1 MREHRT
7 DRARS
12 EGNADADA
20 DVGGNATGTGTGA
33 GTVSGC
39 PHRDFDGSPC
49 PGSVLPTGWCDR
61 CGRAEHGVRL
71 PVLPEDPRDLGPR
84 DLLTLP
90 DRAPRPAGARLIR
103 AEAPLRVRMGCSAA
117 DCGITFAPPYTEG
130 PVPVTGYCP
139 ACGERYS
146 YEPELNEGELLR
158 DQYRIMGPID
168 HGGQGWVY
176 LAEDTHLGDV
186 VAVKG
191 LLNRYEQDGARLA
204 DVERRNL
211 VAIRHPRI
219 VQIRDFVARGD
230 GTGEITGGYIV
241 MDDVGDGTLEKVVEE
256 TRRGESVL
264 DIEHVAA
271 YGCQI
276 LEALAHLHAGGE
288 RVFVYG
294 DMKPSNVVHHGD
306 GVKVI
311 DLGGMREEG
320 QSRPPAHVTSDFM
333 APETAFSGLPTV
345 AHDLHTVGV
354 TLRELARW
362 AVDEVPGLGTGS
374 FWQVVERAVRTDP
387 GRRFADAREM
397 AGQLRGALREIRA
410 LRGKSDP
417 PEPSDYFRP
426 SPQLLGARLGTV
438 PGIEHWLERPRR
450 DRYEPPVAPALD
462 LGAPTPTEIAGCLPV
477 PRRYPGDP
485 QTARFEVSS
494 GYDPGLLLDQED
506 ENPASVEICLHN
518 VRVLLGRNT
527 REDLELAQAELD
539 TADSVPG
546 PSAVRR
552 WRLEW
557 HRALLAL
564 RHAGL
569 HDAPHQV
576 TVARTHFLRVHL
588 ELPGEYAPKLAL
600 AYCGERLGDPGNGP
614 TARELYEAV
623 FARNPAHG
631 GAALGLARLALRAGD
646 RRAALDVLGRVGPG
660 TLDHTVARIASLRI
674 RAARLPG
681 GLGPAPENFA
691 ALPAPAEVDAVLA
704 EVPVLVGR
712 GAGAGEPSLSE
723 DEALRLRTELHEWK
737 LDALHHQSD
746 LPGAPGAGA
755 GRLDARR
762 LRRLSPPE
770 REQRGRMESLYRQLA
785 ARHRESAAAHEHL
798 VDLVHAV
805 RPQTRV

>member
-1 MREHRT
+1 MT
-7 DRARS
+7 
-12 EGNADADA
+12 
-20 DVGGNATGTGTGA
+20 
-33 GTVSGC
+33 GC
-39 PHRDFDGSPC
+39 PHRNFDGSPC
-49 PGSVLPTGWCDR
+49 TGTVLPTGWCDL
-61 CGRAEHGVRL
+61 CGRAEGQPGL
-71 PVLPEDPRDLGPR
+71 PALPDAPRDLGPR
-84 DLLTLP
+84 DLLALP
-90 DRAPRPAGARLIR
+90 EHATRPVGARLVR
-103 AEAPLRVRMGCSAA
+103 PEAPLRIRMGCSAA

-130 PVPVTGYCP
+130 PVPIKGYCP
-139 ACGERYS
+139 ACGARYS
-146 YEPELNEGELLR
+146 YEPELTAGELLR
-158 DQYRIMGPID
+158 DQYRIMGPIA

-191 LLNRYEQDGARLA
+191 LLNRYEHDGARLA
-204 DVERRNL
+204 DLERRNL

-219 VQIRDFVARGD
+219 VQIRDFVARRDDAGA
-230 GTGEITGGYIV
+230 TTGGHIV
-241 MDDVGDGTLEKVVEE
+241 MDDVGDGTLAKVVEE

-294 DMKPSNVVHHGD
+294 DMKPSNVVHHGN

-320 QSRPPAHVTSDFM
+320 QSLPPAHVTAEYM

-354 TLRELARW
+354 TLRELAGW
-362 AVDEVPGLGTGS
+362 AVDRVPGLGTDS
-374 FWQVVERAVRTDP
+374 FRRVVERAVRDDP
-387 GRRFADAREM
+387 GRRFTDAREM

-426 SPQLLGARLGTV
+426 STQLLGARLGTV
-438 PGIEHWLERPRR
+438 PAIEHWLARPRP
-450 DRYEPPVAPALD
+450 DRYRPPVAPALD
-462 LGAPTPTEIAGCLPV
+462 LGAPTPAEIAGCLPV

-494 GYDPGLLLDQED
+494 GYDPGQLLDQED
-506 ENPASVEICLHN
+506 EMPRSVEICLHN

-527 REDLELAQAELD
+527 GEDLERAQAELD

-564 RHAGL
+564 RSAGL
-569 HDAPHQV
+569 DDNPQQIAE
-576 TVARTHFLRVHL
+576 ARTHFMRVHL

-600 AYCGERLGDPGNGP
+600 AHCGEQLGDDAAGP
-614 TARELYEAV
+614 SARELYEAV

-660 TLDHTVARIASLRI
+660 TLDHTVARIAALRI

-681 GLGPAPENFA
+681 DADPPPGFVRGDPRLASLA
-691 ALPAPAEVDAVLA
+691 APAEVDAALA
-704 EVPVLVGR
+704 ELPGLVGR
-712 GAGAGEPSLSE
+712 LPGAGEPSLSA

-737 LDALHHQSD
+737 LDALHRLND
-746 LPGAPGAGA
+746 RPGPA

-762 LRRLSPPE
+762 LRRLTAPE
-770 REQRGRMESLYRQLA
+770 RELRRRLESLYRQLA
-785 ARHRESAAAHEHL
+785 AQHRETAATHEHL

-805 RPQTRV
+805 RPQTLF

>member
-1 MREHRT
+1 MT
-7 DRARS
+7 S
-12 EGNADADA
+12 
-20 DVGGNATGTGTGA
+20 
-33 GTVSGC
+33 C
-39 PHRDFDGSPC
+39 PHRRFDGAPC
-49 PGSVLPTGWCDR
+49 GGAVLATGWCGV
-61 CGRAEHGVRL
+61 CGRAADGPGL
-71 PVLPEDPRDLGPR
+71 PVLPAEPRGLGPDR
-84 DLLTLP
+84 LLALP
-90 DRAPRPAGARLIR
+90 ERTARPAGARLIR
-103 AEAPLRVRMGCSAA
+103 PEAPLSIRMGCSAA
-117 DCGITFAPPYTEG
+117 DCGITFAPPYTAG
-130 PVPVTGYCP
+130 PVPLKGYCP
-139 ACGERYS
+139 ACGARYS
-146 YEPELNEGELLR
+146 YEPELSRGEMLR
-158 DQYRIMGPID
+158 DQYRIMGPIA

-191 LLNRYEQDGARLA
+191 LLNRYEHDGARLA

-219 VQIRDFVARGD
+219 VQIRDFVARRD
-230 GTGEITGGYIV
+230 DSGETTGGHIV
-241 MDDVGDGTLEKVVEE
+241 MDDVGDGTLAKVVEE

-271 YGCQI
+271 YGCHI
-276 LEALAHLHAGGE
+276 LEALAHLHDGGE

-320 QSRPPAHVTSDFM
+320 QSLPPAHVTPEYM

-354 TLRELARW
+354 TLRELAGW
-362 AVDEVPGLGTGS
+362 AVTEVPGLGTDS
-374 FWQVVERAVRTDP
+374 FRRVVERAVREDP

-438 PGIEHWLERPRR
+438 PGIEHWLRRPRP
-450 DRYEPPVAPALD
+450 DRYAPPVAPALD
-462 LGAPTPTEIAGCLPV
+462 LGAPTPAEIAGCLPV

-494 GYDPGLLLDQED
+494 GYDPGQLLGQED
-506 ENPASVEICLHN
+506 EKPRSVEICLHN

-539 TADSVPG
+539 TADSIPG

-564 RHAGL
+564 RSAGP
-569 HDAPHQV
+569 DADRQQV
-576 TVARTHFLRVHL
+576 AEARTHFMRVHL

-600 AYCGERLGDPGNGP
+600 AYCGEQLGDDTAGP
-614 TARELYEAV
+614 AAAALYEAV

-660 TLDHTVARIASLRI
+660 TLDHTVARIAALRI

-681 GLGPAPENFA
+681 DVDP
-691 ALPAPAEVDAVLA
+691 LPAPAEVDAALA
-704 EVPVLVGR
+704 ELPRLVGR
-712 GAGAGEPSLSE
+712 GPGAGEPSLSE
-723 DEALRLRTELHEWK
+723 DEALRLRIELHEWK
-737 LDALHHQSD
+737 LDALHSLD
-746 LPGAPGAGA
+746 DRPGPPGGGA
-755 GRLDARR
+755 GRLDARG
-762 LRRLSPPE
+762 LRRLSAPE
-770 REQRGRMESLYRQLA
+770 RELRARMESLYRQLA
-785 ARHRESAAAHEHL
+785 ARHHESAAAHEHL

-805 RPQTRV
+805 RPQTVF

>member
-1 MREHRT
+1 MT
-7 DRARS
+7 
-12 EGNADADA
+12 
-20 DVGGNATGTGTGA
+20 T
-33 GTVSGC
+33 C
-39 PHRDFDGSPC
+39 PHRHFDGAACS
-49 PGSVLPTGWCDR
+49 GTVLPTGHCAV
-61 CGRAEHGVRL
+61 CGRAEHAAGL
-71 PVLPEDPRDLGPR
+71 PALPEDPRERGPH
-84 DLLTLP
+84 DLLDLP
-90 DRAPRPAGARLIR
+90 ERTPRPAGERLIR
-103 AEAPLRVRMGCSAA
+103 ADAPLRIRMACSSAT
-117 DCGITFAPPYTEG
+117 CGITFAPPYTEG
-130 PVPVTGYCP
+130 PVPIKGFCP

-146 YEPELNEGELLR
+146 YEPELATGDVLR
-158 DQYRIMGPID
+158 DQYRIMGPIA

-191 LLNRYEQDGARLA
+191 LLNRYEHDGARLA

-211 VAIRHPRI
+211 VAMRHLRI
-219 VQIRDFVARGD
+219 VQIRDFVARRD
-230 GTGEITGGYIV
+230 EHGEVTGGYIV
-241 MDDVGDGTLEKVVEE
+241 MDDVGDGTLAKVVEE

-276 LEALAHLHAGGE
+276 LEAFVHLHAGGE

-311 DLGGMREEG
+311 DLGGMREQG
-320 QSRPPAHVTSDFM
+320 QDLPPAHVTPDYM
-333 APETAFSGLPTV
+333 APETGSAAMPTV

-362 AVDEVPGLGTGS
+362 AVDEVPGLGTAS
-374 FWQVVERAVRTDP
+374 FWWVVERAVRTDP

-438 PGIEHWLERPRR
+438 PGIEHWLARPRR

-462 LGAPTPTEIAGCLPV
+462 LGAPTPTEIARCLPV
-477 PRRYPGDP
+477 PRRFPGDP

-494 GYDPGLLLDQED
+494 GYDPGGLLDQQD
-506 ENPASVEICLHN
+506 EKPRSVEICLHN

-527 REDLELAQAELD
+527 PADLERAQEELD
-539 TADSVPG
+539 IADSIPG

-564 RHAGL
+564 RGAGL
-569 HDAPHQV
+569 AGDPRQAAQAQSHLIQ
-576 TVARTHFLRVHL
+576 ARNHFLQVHF

-600 AYCGERLGDPGNGP
+600 AHCGELLGDDTAGP
-614 TARELYEAV
+614 TAKELYEAV
-623 FARNPAHG
+623 FARNRAHG

-646 RRAALDVLGRVGPG
+646 RRAALDVLARVGPG
-660 TLDHTVARIASLRI
+660 TLDHTVARIASVRI

-681 GLGPAPENFA
+681 DGDP
-691 ALPAPAEVDAVLA
+691 LPTPGEVDAALA
-704 EVPVLVGR
+704 ELQGLVGR
-712 GAGAGEPSLSE
+712 TPGAGEPSLSE
-723 DEALRLRTELHEWK
+723 DEALRLSTELHEWK
-737 LDALHHQSD
+737 LDALHSLGD
-746 LPGAPGAGA
+746 RPGPAGSA

-762 LRRLSPPE
+762 LRRLGGPE
-770 REQRGRMESLYRQLA
+770 RELRSRLESRYRQLA
-785 ARHRESAAAHEHL
+785 EHHGESAAAHDHL
-798 VDLVHAV
+798 VDLLHSV
-805 RPQTRV
+805 RPQTVF

>member
-1 MREHRT
+1 MREERT
-7 DRARS
+7 GPD
-12 EGNADADA
+12 
-20 DVGGNATGTGTGA
+20 GGRRPA
-33 GTVSGC
+33 GC
-39 PHRDFDGSPC
+39 PHRAFDGSRC

-61 CGRAEHGVRL
+61 CGRSELGPTL
-71 PVLPEDPRDLGPR
+71 PGLPEDPRELGPR

-90 DRAPRPAGARLIR
+90 DRAPRPPGARLVR
-103 AEAPLRVRMGCSAA
+103 AETPLRVRMGCSAA

-130 PVPVTGYCP
+130 PVPLAGFCP
-139 ACGERYS
+139 ACGARYS
-146 YEPELNEGELLR
+146 YEPELAEGELLR

-191 LLNRYEQDGARLA
+191 LLNRYEEDGARLA

-211 VAIRHPRI
+211 VAMRHPRI

-230 GTGEITGGYIV
+230 GSGEITGGYIV

-320 QSRPPAHVTSDFM
+320 QNRPPAHVTGEYM

-354 TLRELARW
+354 TLRELAHW
-362 AVDEVPGLGTGS
+362 AVDGVPGLGTRS
-374 FWQVVERAVRTDP
+374 FRQVVERAVRTDP

-462 LGAPTPTEIAGCLPV
+462 LGTPTPAEIAGCLPV

-506 ENPASVEICLHN
+506 EMPASVEICLHN

-527 REDLELAQAELD
+527 RADLELAQAELD

-569 HDAPHQV
+569 HDAPQQV
-576 TVARTHFLRVHL
+576 TEARTHFLRVHL

-600 AYCGERLGDPGNGP
+600 AYCGERLGDRA
-614 TARELYEAV
+614 ARELYEAV

-674 RAARLPG
+674 RAARLPCAG
-681 GLGPAPENFA
+681 DGPPA
-691 ALPAPAEVDAVLA
+691 AAFTPLPAPAEVDAALA
-704 EVPVLVGR
+704 ELPGLVGR
-712 GAGAGEPSLSE
+712 APGAGGPSLSE

-746 LPGAPGAGA
+746 RTGGPGTGA

-762 LRRLSPPE
+762 LRRLATPE
-770 REQRGRMESLYRQLA
+770 REQRRRLESLYRQLA
-785 ARHRESAAAHEHL
+785 ARHRESDIAHEHL

-805 RPQTRV
+805 RPQTRI

>member
-1 MREHRT
+1 MT
-7 DRARS
+7 I
-12 EGNADADA
+12 
-20 DVGGNATGTGTGA
+20 
-33 GTVSGC
+33 C
-39 PHRDFDGSPC
+39 PHRRFDGAPC
-49 PGSVLPTGWCDR
+49 GGTVLPTGYCAV
-61 CGRAEHGVRL
+61 CGRAESAPGL
-71 PVLPEDPRDLGPR
+71 PDLPQDPRQRGPDELLVLPERE
-84 DLLTLP
+84 
-90 DRAPRPAGARLIR
+90 PRPAEERLISP
-103 AEAPLRVRMGCSAA
+103 EGPLRIRMGCSSAA
-117 DCGITFAPPYTEG
+117 CGITFAPPYTEG
-130 PVPVTGYCP
+130 PLPVQGHCP
-139 ACGERYS
+139 ACGARYS
-146 YEPELNEGELLR
+146 YLPELAKGRMLR
-158 DQYRIMGPID
+158 DQYRIMGPIA

-191 LLNRYEQDGARLA
+191 LLNRYEHDGARLA

-219 VQIRDFVARGD
+219 VQIRDFVARRHDD
-230 GTGEITGGYIV
+230 GQVTGGYIV
-241 MDDVGDGTLEKVVEE
+241 MDDVGDGTLAKVVEE
-256 TRRGESVL
+256 TRRGEFVL

-276 LEALAHLHAGGE
+276 LEALAHLHDGGE

-294 DMKPSNVVHHGD
+294 DMKPSNVVHHVD

-320 QSRPPAHVTSDFM
+320 QSQPPAHVTPDYM
-333 APETAFSGLPTV
+333 APETASLDMPTV

-362 AVDEVPGLGTGS
+362 AVDEVPGLGSTS
-374 FWQVVERAVRTDP
+374 FWWVVERAVRTDP

-438 PGIEHWLERPRR
+438 PGIEHWLNRPRR
-450 DRYEPPVAPALD
+450 DRYAPPVAPALD

-494 GYDPGLLLDQED
+494 GYDPGQLLDQED
-506 ENPASVEICLHN
+506 EKPRSVEICLHN
-518 VRVLLGRNT
+518 VRVLLSRDT
-527 REDLELAQAELD
+527 RADLQLAQEELD
-539 TADSVPG
+539 IADSIPG

-564 RHAGL
+564 RSAGL
-569 HDAPHQV
+569 DEQPQQV
-576 TVARTHFLRVHL
+576 AEARNHFMQVHL

-600 AYCGERLGDPGNGP
+600 AYCAERLGDDQAGP
-614 TARELYEAV
+614 TAKELYEVV

-646 RRAALDVLGRVGPG
+646 RRAALDVLARVRPG
-660 TLDHTVARIASLRI
+660 TLDHTVARIASVRI

-681 GLGPAPENFA
+681 DGDP
-691 ALPAPAEVDAVLA
+691 LPAPAEVDEALA
-704 EVPVLVGR
+704 ELRRFQSGSP
-712 GAGAGEPSLSE
+712 GAGEPRLSE
-723 DEALRLRTELHEWK
+723 DEALRLSTELHEWK
-737 LDALHHQSD
+737 LDALHSLND
-746 LPGAPGAGA
+746 RPGPPGRGA
-755 GRLDARR
+755 GRLTARA
-762 LRRLSPPE
+762 LRRLGAQE
-770 REQRGRMESLYRQLA
+770 RELRRQLENHYRQLA
-785 ARHRESAAAHEHL
+785 VRHRESADAHEEL
-798 VDLVHAV
+798 VDLLHAV
-805 RPQTRV
+805 RPQTVI

>member
-1 MREHRT
+1 MLRPA
-7 DRARS
+7 RAA
-12 EGNADADA
+12 EGDDERM
-20 DVGGNATGTGTGA
+20 TI
-33 GTVSGC
+33 C
-39 PHRDFDGSPC
+39 PHRRFTGAPC
-49 PGSVLPTGWCDR
+49 GGTVLPTGHCAE
-61 CGRAEHGVRL
+61 CGRAENDPGL
-71 PVLPEDPRDLGPR
+71 PALPEHARDFGPHE
-84 DLLTLP
+84 LLALP
-90 DRAPRPAGARLIR
+90 EREPRPAQERLIR
-103 AEAPLRVRMGCSAA
+103 PEAPLRIRMACSTAE
-117 DCGITFAPPYTEG
+117 CGIAFAPPYTEG
-130 PVPVTGYCP
+130 RVPIKGYCP
-139 ACGERYS
+139 ACGARYS
-146 YEPELNEGELLR
+146 YEPELTEGRLLR
-158 DQYRIMGPID
+158 DQYRIMGPIA

-219 VQIRDFVARGD
+219 VQIRDFVARSDDAGQ
-230 GTGEITGGYIV
+230 ITGGYIV

-276 LEALAHLHAGGE
+276 LEAFVHLHAGSE

-294 DMKPSNVVHHGD
+294 DMKPSNVVHHVD

-311 DLGGMREEG
+311 DLGGMREQG
-320 QSRPPAHVTSDFM
+320 QSRPQPPAHVTPDYM
-333 APETAFSGLPTV
+333 APETGSLAVPTV

-362 AVDEVPGLGTGS
+362 AVDEVPGLGTAS
-374 FWQVVERAVRTDP
+374 FWNVVERAIRGDP
-387 GRRFADAREM
+387 GLRFADAREM

-438 PGIEHWLERPRR
+438 PGIEHWLGRPRR

-462 LGAPTPTEIAGCLPV
+462 LGAPTPTEIARCLPV
-477 PRRYPGDP
+477 PRRFPGDP

-494 GYDPGLLLDQED
+494 GYDPGQLLGQED
-506 ENPASVEICLHN
+506 EKPRSVEICLHN

-527 REDLELAQAELD
+527 REDLELAQEELD
-539 TADSVPG
+539 TADSIPG

-564 RHAGL
+564 RSAGL
-569 HDAPHQV
+569 AADPRQV
-576 TVARTHFLRVHL
+576 AEAKTHFTRVLL

-600 AYCGERLGDPGNGP
+600 AYCGERLGDDAAGP
-614 TARELYEAV
+614 TAKELYEAV
-623 FARNPAHG
+623 FARNSAHG

-646 RRAALDVLGRVGPG
+646 RRAALDVLGRVRPG

-681 GLGPAPENFA
+681 DGDP
-691 ALPAPAEVDAVLA
+691 LPAPAEVDAALA
-704 EVPVLVGR
+704 ELPGLVR
-712 GAGAGEPSLSE
+712 QRPGAGEPNLSE
-723 DEALRLRTELHEWK
+723 DEALRLSTELHEWK
-737 LDALHHQSD
+737 LDALHRRSD
-746 LPGAPGAGA
+746 RPGPPGAGS
-755 GRLDARR
+755 GRLDARS
-762 LRRLSPPE
+762 LRRLSAQE
-770 REQRGRMESLYRQLA
+770 RELRRQMESHYRQLA
-785 ARHRESAAAHEHL
+785 ARHRESAAAHDHL
-798 VDLVHAV
+798 VDLMHAV
-805 RPQTRV
+805 RPQTVF

>member
-1 MREHRT
+1 MT
-7 DRARS
+7 
-12 EGNADADA
+12 
-20 DVGGNATGTGTGA
+20 T
-33 GTVSGC
+33 C
-39 PHRDFDGSPC
+39 PHRRFDGAPC
-49 PGSVLPTGWCDR
+49 GGTVLSTGYCAV
-61 CGRAEHGVRL
+61 CGRAETDPG
-71 PVLPEDPRDLGPR
+71 LPELPTDPRQFGPEK
-84 DLLTLP
+84 LLELP
-90 DRAPRPAGARLIR
+90 RREPRPAQERLIR
-103 AEAPLRVRMGCSAA
+103 PEGPLRVRMVCSSP
-117 DCGITFAPPYTEG
+117 DCHTTFAPPFTEG

-139 ACGERYS
+139 TCGARYS
-146 YEPELNEGELLR
+146 YLPELAEGDLLR
-158 DQYRIMGPID
+158 DQYRIMGPIA

-219 VQIRDFVARGD
+219 VQIRDFVARRD
-230 GTGEITGGYIV
+230 ASGEVTGGHIV
-241 MDDVGDGTLEKVVEE
+241 MDDVGDGTLADVVAE
-256 TRRGESVL
+256 TRRGTFVL
-264 DIEHVAA
+264 DIEHVAT

-288 RVFVYG
+288 HVFVYG
-294 DMKPSNVVHHGD
+294 DMKPSNVVHHED

-311 DLGGMREEG
+311 DLGGMREQG
-320 QSRPPAHVTSDFM
+320 QSQPPAHVTRDYM
-333 APETAFSGLPTV
+333 APETNRSDTPTV
-345 AHDLHTVGV
+345 AHDLHTVGA
-354 TLRELARW
+354 TLRELAGW
-362 AVDEVPGLGTGS
+362 AVDEVPGLGTRS
-374 FWQVVERAVRTDP
+374 FWAVVERAVRDDP

-426 SPQLLGARLGTV
+426 SPQLLGARLGMV
-438 PGIEHWLERPRR
+438 PGIEHWLQRPPR
-450 DRYEPPVAPALD
+450 DRYAPPVAPALD

-494 GYDPGLLLDQED
+494 GYDPDQLLAQED
-506 ENPASVEICLHN
+506 DRPRSVEICLHN

-527 REDLELAQAELD
+527 RHDLERAEEELNI
-539 TADSVPG
+539 ADSIPG
-546 PSAVRR
+546 PPAVRR

-564 RHAGL
+564 RGAGL
-569 HDAPHQV
+569 AGDDRRQV
-576 TVARTHFLRVHL
+576 GQARDHFFQVYL

-600 AYCGERLGDPGNGP
+600 AYCGERLGDHPAGP

-646 RRAALDVLGRVGPG
+646 RRAALDVLGRVRPG
-660 TLDHTVARIASLRI
+660 TLDHNVARIASLRI

-681 GLGPAPENFA
+681 PGDP
-691 ALPAPAEVDAVLA
+691 LPAPAEVDAALA
-704 EVPVLVGR
+704 ELGELVGR
-712 GAGAGEPSLSE
+712 DPGAGEPSLSD

-737 LDALHHQSD
+737 LDAVHGPSD
-746 LPGAPGAGA
+746 RPGSAQGGA
-755 GRLDARR
+755 GRLTPLQ
-762 LRRLSPPE
+762 LRRLGAPE
-770 REQRGRMESLYRQLA
+770 RELRRQVEALYRQLA
-785 ARHRESAAAHEHL
+785 ERHRESAAHEHL
-798 VDLVHAV
+798 VDLLHAV
-805 RPQTRV
+805 RPQTAF

>member
-1 MREHRT
+1 M
-7 DRARS
+7 
-12 EGNADADA
+12 
-20 DVGGNATGTGTGA
+20 GTGDAVLRPARVGEEDHERMT
-33 GTVSGC
+33 TC
-39 PHRDFDGSPC
+39 PHRCFTGAPC
-49 PGSVLPTGWCDR
+49 GGTVLPTGHCAV
-61 CGRAEHGVRL
+61 CGRAENDPGL
-71 PVLPEDPRDLGPR
+71 PALPEDPRELGPR
-84 DLLTLP
+84 ELLALP
-90 DRAPRPAGARLIR
+90 EREPRPAEERLVR
-103 AEAPLRVRMGCSAA
+103 PEAPLRIRMGCSSA

-130 PVPVTGYCP
+130 PVPVTGFCP
-139 ACGERYS
+139 ACGARYS
-146 YEPELNEGELLR
+146 YRPELTEGDTLR
-158 DQYRIMGPID
+158 DQYKIMGPIA

-191 LLNRYEQDGARLA
+191 LLNRYEHDGARLA

-219 VQIRDFVARGD
+219 VQIRDFVARSD
-230 GTGEITGGYIV
+230 DTGQITGGYIV
-241 MDDVGDGTLEKVVEE
+241 MDDVGDGTLAKVVEE
-256 TRRGESVL
+256 VRRGESVL

-276 LEALAHLHAGGE
+276 LEAFDHLHADGE

-294 DMKPSNVVHHGD
+294 DMKPSNVVHHRD
-306 GVKVI
+306 GIKVI
-311 DLGGMREEG
+311 DLGGMREQG
-320 QSRPPAHVTSDFM
+320 QTQPPAHVTPDYM
-333 APETAFSGLPTV
+333 APETGTSAVPTV

-362 AVDEVPGLGTGS
+362 AVTEVPGLGTAS
-374 FWQVVERAVRTDP
+374 FERVVDRAVRTDP

-397 AGQLRGALREIRA
+397 VGQLRGALREIRA

-426 SPQLLGARLGTV
+426 STQLLGARLGTV
-438 PGIEHWLERPRR
+438 PGIEHWLDRPRR

-462 LGAPTPTEIAGCLPV
+462 LGAPTPTEIAACLPV
-477 PRRYPGDP
+477 PRPYPGDP

-494 GYDPGLLLDQED
+494 GYDPGQLLEQEGVR
-506 ENPASVEICLHN
+506 PRSVEICLHN

-527 REDLELAQAELD
+527 REDLERAQEELD

-546 PSAVRR
+546 PPAVRR

-564 RHAGL
+564 RSAGL
-569 HDAPHQV
+569 DDDPRQV
-576 TVARTHFLRVHL
+576 AEARSHFTQVHL

-600 AYCGERLGDPGNGP
+600 AYCTERLGDDPAEP
-614 TARELYEAV
+614 TAEELYEAV

-646 RRAALDVLGRVGPG
+646 RRAAIDVLGRVRQG

-681 GLGPAPENFA
+681 DGDP
-691 ALPAPAEVDAVLA
+691 LPAPAEVDAALA
-704 EVPVLVGR
+704 ELRGLVGR
-712 GAGAGEPSLSE
+712 RPGAGEPSLSE
-723 DEALRLRTELHEWK
+723 DEALRLSTELHEWK
-737 LDALHHQSD
+737 LDAVHGLSD
-746 LPGAPGAGA
+746 RPGSPGRGA
-755 GRLDARR
+755 GRLDARG
-762 LRRLSPPE
+762 LRRLSAPE
-770 REQRGRMESLYRQLA
+770 RELRRQMESLYRRLA
-785 ARHRESAAAHEHL
+785 ARHQEPAAAHEHL
-798 VDLVHAV
+798 VDLMHAV
-805 RPQTRV
+805 RPQTVF

>member
-1 MREHRT
+1 MT
-7 DRARS
+7 
-12 EGNADADA
+12 
-20 DVGGNATGTGTGA
+20 T
-33 GTVSGC
+33 C
-39 PHRDFDGSPC
+39 PHRRFTGAPC
-49 PGSVLPTGWCDR
+49 GGTVLPTGYCAE
-61 CGRAEHGVRL
+61 CGRAENGPEL
-71 PVLPEDPRDLGPR
+71 PGLPASPRDLGPHE
-84 DLLTLP
+84 LLALP
-90 DRAPRPAGARLIR
+90 ERAPRPAQERLVR
-103 AEAPLRVRMGCSAA
+103 PEAPLRIRMGCSAA
-117 DCGITFAPPYTEG
+117 ECGITFAPPYTEG
-130 PVPVTGYCP
+130 PVPVEGHCP
-139 ACGERYS
+139 ACGEPYS
-146 YEPELNEGELLR
+146 YRPELAEGNVLR
-158 DQYRIMGPID
+158 DQYRIMGAIA

-191 LLNRYEQDGARLA
+191 LLNRYEHDGARLS
-204 DVERRNL
+204 DLERRNL

-219 VQIRDFVARGD
+219 VQIRDFVARRD
-230 GTGEITGGYIV
+230 DTGQVTGGYIV

-256 TRRGESVL
+256 TRRAESVL

-276 LEALAHLHAGGE
+276 LEAFVHLHAGSE

-311 DLGGMREEG
+311 DLGGMREQG
-320 QSRPPAHVTSDFM
+320 QNQPPAHVTIDYM
-333 APETAFSGLPTV
+333 APETGSSPVPTV

-362 AVDEVPGLGTGS
+362 AVDQVPGLGTAS
-374 FWQVVERAVRTDP
+374 FWKVVERAVRTDP
-387 GRRFADAREM
+387 GLRFADAREM

-450 DRYEPPVAPALD
+450 DRYAPPLAPALD
-462 LGAPTPTEIAGCLPV
+462 LGAPTPTEIARCLPL

-494 GYDPGLLLDQED
+494 GYDPGQLLGQED
-506 ENPASVEICLHN
+506 EKPRSVEICLHN

-527 REDLELAQAELD
+527 WEDLGRAQEELD
-539 TADSVPG
+539 TADSIPG

-557 HRALLAL
+557 HRALVAL
-564 RHAGL
+564 RIAGL
-569 HDAPHQV
+569 DADPRQV
-576 TVARTHFLRVHL
+576 AEAKTHFTRVHL

-600 AYCGERLGDPGNGP
+600 AYCGERLGDDAAGP
-614 TARELYEAV
+614 TAKELYEAV

-631 GAALGLARLALRAGD
+631 GAALGLARLALAEGD
-646 RRAALDVLGRVGPG
+646 RRAALDVLGRVRPG

-681 GLGPAPENFA
+681 EGDP
-691 ALPAPAEVDAVLA
+691 LPAPTEVDDALA
-704 EVPVLVGR
+704 ELPGIERRSL
-712 GAGAGEPSLSE
+712 GAGEPGLSD

-737 LDALHHQSD
+737 LDALHSRSSD
-746 LPGAPGAGA
+746 RHGLPGEGA
-755 GRLDARR
+755 GRLDARS
-762 LRRLSPPE
+762 LRRLSAQE
-770 REQRGRMESLYRQLA
+770 RELRKEMESLYRQLA

-798 VDLVHAV
+798 VDLLHAV
-805 RPQTRV
+805 RPQTVI